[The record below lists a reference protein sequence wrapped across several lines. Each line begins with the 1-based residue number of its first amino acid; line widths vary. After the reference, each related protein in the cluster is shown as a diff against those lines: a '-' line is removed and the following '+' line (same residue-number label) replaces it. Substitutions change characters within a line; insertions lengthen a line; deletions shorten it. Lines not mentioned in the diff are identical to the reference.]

1 MFFFSSRRRHTRCA
15 LVTGVQTCALP
26 IFMRKERRRDRR
38 RSMQAEALLDGRPV
52 QLTDLSAAGFGVA
65 LDATDRQPHDF
76 RVGQRLRLEVPVP
89 QGEPL
94 SLPVEIVRPSG
105 ENGVV
110 GGIFLDI
117 SDAAYNTIEALLT
130 GRFRRRR

>member
-1 MFFFSSRRRHTRCA
+1 MSRSNFT
-15 LVTGVQTCALP
+15 V
-26 IFMRKERRRDRR
+26 MRKERRRDRR

-76 RVGQRLRLEVPVP
+76 RVGRRLRLEVPVP

-117 SDAAYNTIEALLT
+117 SDAAYNTLEELLT
-130 GRFRRRR
+130 GRFRRRSEEHTSELQSLMAKP

>member
-1 MFFFSSRRRHTRCA
+1 MSRSN
-15 LVTGVQTCALP
+15 VTV
-26 IFMRKERRRDRR
+26 MRKERRRDRR

-105 ENGVV
+105 EHGVV
-110 GGIFLDI
+110 GRIFLDI
-117 SDAAYNTIEALLT
+117 SDAAYNTIAALLT
-130 GRFRRRR
+130 GRFRRRHWGPQKKNPLS

>member
-1 MFFFSSRRRHTRCA
+1 
-15 LVTGVQTCALP
+15 
-26 IFMRKERRRDRR
+26 MRKDRGRDRR
-38 RSMQAEALLDGRPV
+38 RSRQAEALLDGRPV

-117 SDAAYNTIEALLT
+117 SDAAYNTIAALLT
-130 GRFRRRR
+130 GRFRRRRRWEERRVGEEWCGTSKYRWAQHP